1 MQKFFYDVSVARVNT
16 VANFNSVDTKLYESI
31 QNELVDQID
40 SVVNKGKFRI
50 EYVTKNI
57 VPEHISTAIRLK
69 LQSKGYTV
77 IYCGSMCGDI
87 WDISWG
93 I

>member
-1 MQKFFYDVSVARVNT
+1 MQKFFYDASVARVNT
-16 VANFNSVDTKLYESI
+16 VANFNSTDTKLYESI

-50 EYVTKNI
+50 QYATKNM
-57 VPEHISTAIRLK
+57 VPEHISMAIRLK
-69 LQSKGYTV
+69 LQSRGYTV
-77 IYCGSMCGDI
+77 IYYRSMSDDI